1 MNQLS
6 STQLKTQ
13 RLGFLI
19 LFLAFL
25 SACSFLPKEEQ
36 VLAPPLTEPPQ
47 IEYNTSEVTRGDI
60 KTGLRGFGV
69 LVPKNNHDLHY
80 SQDGGRLKEI
90 HVSAG
95 DEIEE
100 GQVLAELETGQLAF
114 DIQQAQLEL
123 EKAEIRLNQM
133 NADQGTDQYTK
144 SIGKLDVQGLRNHL
158 NYLIK
163 QREEAKII
171 SPINGI
177 VTFVSDINQGE
188 EIHAYQTIFQVA
200 ETNELLLQYKS
211 ISPDDFYEIS
221 LGMEAQILLK
231 DEEETVG
238 EVVQIPKSVPHD
250 IAQEDPDFYS
260 KVMNVDI
267 EELPDNVKVGDSLEF
282 EIITASQEDTLLIS
296 KNALRSD
303 ATGREYVQLM
313 DEHTKREVDI
323 KTGIHSS
330 SHVEV
335 LQGLE
340 EGDIVIQ

>member
-1 MNQLS
+1 
-6 STQLKTQ
+6 
-13 RLGFLI
+13 
-19 LFLAFL
+19 
-25 SACSFLPKEEQ
+25 
-36 VLAPPLTEPPQ
+36 
-47 IEYNTSEVTRGDI
+47 
-60 KTGLRGFGV
+60 
-69 LVPKNNHDLHY
+69 
-80 SQDGGRLKEI
+80 
-90 HVSAG
+90 
-95 DEIEE
+95 
-100 GQVLAELETGQLAF
+100 
-114 DIQQAQLEL
+114 
-123 EKAEIRLNQM
+123 
-133 NADQGTDQYTK
+133 
-144 SIGKLDVQGLRNHL
+144 
-158 NYLIK
+158 
-163 QREEAKII
+163 
-171 SPINGI
+171 
-177 VTFVSDINQGE
+177 
-188 EIHAYQTIFQVA
+188 
-200 ETNELLLQYKS
+200 
-211 ISPDDFYEIS
+211 
-221 LGMEAQILLK
+221 MEAQILLK